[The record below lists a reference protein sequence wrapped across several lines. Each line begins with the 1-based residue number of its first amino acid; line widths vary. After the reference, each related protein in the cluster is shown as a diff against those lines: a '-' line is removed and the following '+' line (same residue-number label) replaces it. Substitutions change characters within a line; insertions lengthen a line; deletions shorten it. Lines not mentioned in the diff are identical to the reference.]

1 MLQAFL
7 LQFIPAMVQGV
18 TLAIPLGILLA
29 VFLRLD
35 LPEYK
40 NTLKRALYW
49 GFWLSLFFVA
59 VKVGTRNA
67 ITREGFEALTIVIAI
82 VAEVVLL
89 AMLFFKRDLSKKV
102 NKVVTMS
109 AFVLAIMFILF
120 HGMEL
125 WLMPYQIFIGA
136 YEAAA
141 ALNYKR
147 LLFVFF
153 VQIIALFIEQI
164 LYAIRVAM
172 ARQFLPSGSL
182 IKVMAPIINN
192 QDVLVFVIYAA
203 VLFVPLTLFSQP
215 KPQRPEGSNP
225 AEYRRIVANA
235 KSKRRWGVG
244 TVVLLIIMTCLSSFG
259 WSYANHKE
267 QIVPAVQVQA
277 QNGRIAIDLNEFADG
292 HLHRYTYR
300 GSGGEGVRFIVI
312 LKGGSA
318 YGVGLDACEVCGP
331 TGYYEKDGQVVCKL
345 CDVVM
350 NKATIGVKG
359 GCNPIPV
366 KYTIEGGKLV
376 IDANELEANRK
387 VFR

>member
-89 AMLFFKRDLSKKV
+89 VMLFFKRDLSKKV

-136 YEAAA
+136 TGKYMTLNFLIENLGFLTGILFGLLSAAVTYEAAA

-215 KPQRPEGSNP
+215 KPHSPAGSNP
-225 AEYRRIVANA
+225 
-235 KSKRRWGVG
+235 
-244 TVVLLIIMTCLSSFG
+244 
-259 WSYANHKE
+259 
-267 QIVPAVQVQA
+267 
-277 QNGRIAIDLNEFADG
+277 
-292 HLHRYTYR
+292 
-300 GSGGEGVRFIVI
+300 
-312 LKGGSA
+312 
-318 YGVGLDACEVCGP
+318 
-331 TGYYEKDGQVVCKL
+331 
-345 CDVVM
+345 
-350 NKATIGVKG
+350 
-359 GCNPIPV
+359 
-366 KYTIEGGKLV
+366 
-376 IDANELEANRK
+376 
-387 VFR
+387 

>member
-40 NTLKRALYW
+40 NTLKR
-49 GFWLSLFFVA
+49 
-59 VKVGTRNA
+59 
-67 ITREGFEALTIVIAI
+67 
-82 VAEVVLL
+82 L

-109 AFVLAIMFILF
+109 AFILAIMFILF

-136 YEAAA
+136 TGKYMTLNFLIENLGFLTGILFGLLSAAVTYEAAA

-182 IKVMAPIINN
+182 IKVMAPIICY
-192 QDVLVFVIYAA
+192 LCGRSLCATYAVF
-203 VLFVPLTLFSQP
+203 
-215 KPQRPEGSNP
+215 
-225 AEYRRIVANA
+225 
-235 KSKRRWGVG
+235 
-244 TVVLLIIMTCLSSFG
+244 
-259 WSYANHKE
+259 
-267 QIVPAVQVQA
+267 
-277 QNGRIAIDLNEFADG
+277 
-292 HLHRYTYR
+292 
-300 GSGGEGVRFIVI
+300 
-312 LKGGSA
+312 
-318 YGVGLDACEVCGP
+318 
-331 TGYYEKDGQVVCKL
+331 
-345 CDVVM
+345 
-350 NKATIGVKG
+350 AT
-359 GCNPIPV
+359 
-366 KYTIEGGKLV
+366 
-376 IDANELEANRK
+376 
-387 VFR
+387 